1 MGGLIRHYTDHLGSY
16 SPVGQPERVVGGLVS
31 LTGQRVVA
39 WQVQRPGNGEWDCD
53 YFYLAHQGKTFWTG
67 GLSEAH

>member
-31 LTGQRVVA
+31 LTGQGVVA
-39 WQVQRPGNGEWDCD
+39 WQVQRPGNGEWDVTV
-53 YFYLAHQGKTFWTG
+53 FTWPVKVKLP
-67 GLSEAH
+67 GLETV